1 MSTSGQLQSRFCNW
15 EQVLSILAS
24 RFNVTLFH
32 SQLNAYGCDL
42 IPVAPYLAF
51 QCNGKYS
58 IYSVQIIHS
67 NLFSKISFYAIQD
80 WLPVSVFGVDVFIT
94 LVITVH
100 VSKTAVHLEIDDR
113 HLFKF
118 GFHQW
123 SGYWAP
129 VVYLGGKK
137 LAFKVNPKFLCF

>member
-1 MSTSGQLQSRFCNW
+1 MQYKIGYLCPSL
-15 EQVLSILAS
+15 VLMYYRI
-24 RFNVTLFH
+24 
-32 SQLNAYGCDL
+32 
-42 IPVAPYLAF
+42 
-51 QCNGKYS
+51 
-58 IYSVQIIHS
+58 
-67 NLFSKISFYAIQD
+67 
-80 WLPVSVFGVDVFIT
+80 IT

-118 GFHQW
+118 GFYEW

-129 VVYLGGKK
+129 VMYLGGKK